1 MRVFLAGEGRT
12 ELGEWA
18 KEPPYRE
25 RPGEKGVLVALIER
39 VASHAVTIVDGLA
52 WSKIRK
58 YKAGNHASPEERNV
72 LGLALGALRA
82 RCDVVV
88 FSRDR
93 DGSPDRHGDVEA
105 GVRRARELFAGLKM
119 VAGVAI
125 ENIEG
130 WVLVLLGFHTGERVS
145 SKKTKSELETRFG
158 ITTVQQMVD
167 AVARAALDKLPPGS
181 LSAWLEVALSSFAHD
196 ESDVGV

>member
-18 KEPPYRE
+18 KQPPYRE
-25 RPGEKGVLVALIER
+25 QPGEKGVLVALIER
-39 VASHAVTIVDGLA
+39 VADDAATFVDGLL

-72 LGLALGALRA
+72 LGLALSARRA

-88 FSRDR
+88 FTRDR
-93 DGSPDRHGDVEA
+93 DGSA
-105 GVRRARELFAGLKM
+105 GRQRDLDAGIRRARELFADLKM
-119 VAGVAI
+119 VGGVAI
-125 ENIEG
+125 ENVEG

-145 SKKTKSELETRFG
+145 SKKTKRELETRFG

-167 AVARAALDKLPPGS
+167 AVASAPLDEPAPGS
-181 LSAWLEVALSSFAHD
+181 LSAWLGLARSVFSRSG
-196 ESDVGV
+196 SDVGA

>member
-39 VASHAVTIVDGLA
+39 VASDAVTIVDGLA

-72 LGLALGALRA
+72 LGLALSALRA

-93 DGSPDRHGDVEA
+93 DGSTDRQGDLEA
-105 GVRRARELFAGLKM
+105 GIRRARELFAGLK
-119 VAGVAI
+119 VVGGVAI

-130 WVLVLLGFHTGERVS
+130 WVLVLSGVASGERVPP
-145 SKKTKSELETRFG
+145 KKTKSELETRFR
-158 ITTVQQMVD
+158 ITTVSQMVD
-167 AVARAALDKLPPGS
+167 AASRLRR
-181 LSAWLEVALSSFAHD
+181 WTSSRL
-196 ESDVGV
+196 VP